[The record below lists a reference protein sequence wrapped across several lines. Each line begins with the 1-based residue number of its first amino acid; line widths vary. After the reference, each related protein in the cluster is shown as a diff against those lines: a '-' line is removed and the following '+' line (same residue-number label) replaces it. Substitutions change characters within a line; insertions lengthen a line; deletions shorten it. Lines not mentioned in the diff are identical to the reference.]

1 MKKTFFYIGCLALL
15 VAGCNKVETE
25 VTPVEEPAVESTR
38 HLTVDI
44 NVEYP
49 GDTRSLKTGWEE
61 GDKIYVAF
69 DHYFSDVLKPAS
81 GTSETAFYM
90 TLTYTGSSW
99 DSDFSNPALEAY
111 LLETVEGQGRTGYL
125 SAVFFSDLT
134 PQFQYGFQEA
144 GAVDYYRLD
153 FLNGKGAP
161 GFFLTNNTKQGED
174 DEAVKTYSVVDDK
187 LKATLRMRIPDNMV
201 HFFLE
206 GVGPEDY
213 QRFSLKCSHIAPGN
227 LSSFHRM
234 RVHWEGD
241 EPGEKYF
248 PPYAVFWDWRD
259 RYGEA
264 IPAALRSDGIAFC
277 GFLKNVTDQDGNPID
292 SVVGQEAEY
301 FIQVIDN
308 NGTPDNPSDDIIHT
322 LTKTATL
329 NSKDAV
335 KLPALDSGRWVDY
348 QGADNVPIQF
358 ASDAVKAI
366 AVAKWDTS
374 RDGELSYAE
383 AAAVESLDYA
393 FNESLPA
400 GTLFTFDELKY
411 FTNLKRIENDEFYYL
426 MGLEHI
432 ELPSSLIYI
441 GDRAF
446 AMTDLKEISIPEGV
460 ETIGLF
466 AFAYTSLQSFNLP
479 ASVNAF
485 DGSAFVMCDL
495 LSEITVD
502 AENANFYSPSGSNA
516 IMYRSDPSLVVGC
529 STIPEGTIVI
539 GPYAFSG
546 RNITSI
552 KIPATVH
559 VIGES
564 AFFTCP
570 LESVYDFATEPQ
582 TLVSE
587 GGFAVDVFGHSHSGD
602 TYPIYVPA
610 QSVDA
615 YKEAWPDYA
624 DRIFADLSFPI
635 VFASD
640 VVKEIAVNNWDT
652 DHDGELSY
660 AEAAAVTSLGGVFKS
675 IPSSTEFT
683 FDELQYFTGLTSI
696 GDHEF
701 ESTSMTSVILPPT
714 IQSIGYSAF
723 GSTKITSIVIPE
735 GVTEFSHF
743 VFGYTPLQSLHIPAS
758 LVEMLSNPIVGCEN
772 VSSITVAAGNRV
784 YSSPQ
789 DCNAIVKTST
799 KTLIVGCMNTV
810 IPDGIETIGANA
822 FHSCKNL
829 HSIEIPSSVT
839 EIKDAA
845 FAYSGLQSVGIEYG
859 VVTLGS
865 YSFYECEDLETVAI
879 PQSVTSIGVHA
890 FAGSGLQSVYDLAMT
905 PQVFSEN
912 MFGGSSDSYPIYV
925 HTKRVEDYKSA
936 WSQYASRI
944 KGVDFSTGTSEGFSG
959 FNNEISW

>member
-1 MKKTFFYIGCLALL
+1 MKKTFFYIGCLVLL

-81 GTSETAFYM
+81 GTSYSSETAYYM
-90 TLTYTGSSW
+90 TLTYTGNSW
-99 DSDFSNPALEAY
+99 ASEFSNPALEAY
-111 LLETVEGQGRTGYL
+111 LLEEVEGQERSGLLAAAY
-125 SAVFFSDLT
+125 FSDLA
-134 PQFQYGFQEA
+134 PQFEYAYQNRGPSADEYS
-144 GAVDYYRLD
+144 VDV
-153 FLNGKGAP
+153 LNGMGAP
-161 GFFLTNNTKQGED
+161 GFYLFDNGES
-174 DEAVKTYSVVDDK
+174 YSVADDK
-187 LKATLRMRIPDNMV
+187 LTASLKMKLPDNMV

-206 GVGPEDY
+206 GVGPDDY
-213 QRFSLKCSHIAPGN
+213 QRFSLKCDVIAPAAVAN
-227 LSSFHRM
+227 INSLY
-234 RVHWEGD
+234 VYGD
-241 EPGEKYF
+241 WGEV
-248 PPYAVFWDWRD
+248 YAGPNVSPWDWRD
-259 RYGEA
+259 QYGEA

-277 GFLKNVTDQDGNPID
+277 GFLKNVTDQDGNVIETI
-292 SVVGQEAEY
+292 VGQEAEY

-308 NGTPDNPSDDIIHT
+308 NGTPDDSSDDIIHT
-322 LTKTATL
+322 LTKKATL

-502 AENANFYSPSGSNA
+502 AENAKFYSPSGSNA

-587 GGFAVDVFGHSHSGD
+587 GGFAVDVFGHSGD

-615 YKEAWPDYA
+615 YKEAWPDYYA

-701 ESTSMTSVILPPT
+701 ENTSLTSVVLPPT
-714 IQSIGYSAF
+714 IQRIGYSAF
-723 GSTKITSIVIPE
+723 GNTKITSIVIPE
-735 GVTEFSHF
+735 GVSVLSYF
-743 VFGYTPLQSLHIPAS
+743 VFEYTPLQSLHIPAS
-758 LVEMLSNPIVGCEN
+758 LTEMISNPVVGCEN
-772 VSSITVAAGNRV
+772 LTSITVAEGNPV
-784 YSSPQ
+784 YSSPEN
-789 DCNAIVKTST
+789 CNAIVVTSA
-799 KTLIVGCMNTV
+799 KTLFAGCVNTV
-810 IPDGIETIGANA
+810 IPDDIETIGYNA
-822 FHSCKNL
+822 FNGCINL

-839 EIKDAA
+839 VIQNAA
-845 FAYSGLQSVGIEYG
+845 FAYTGLRT
-859 VVTLGS
+859 VV
-865 YSFYECEDLETVAI
+865 I
-879 PQSVTSIGVHA
+879 PESVTTIGSMA
-890 FAGSGLQSVYDLAMT
+890 FLNYEGENELTCITILATNPQPSTDQMLGAYSESFPICVPALSVDA
-905 PQVFSEN
+905 
-912 MFGGSSDSYPIYV
+912 
-925 HTKRVEDYKSA
+925 YKAA
-936 WSQYASRI
+936 WPYYADRI
-944 KGVDFSTGTSEGFSG
+944 KPMDLDASFDK
-959 FNNEISW
+959 FNDEKEW

>member
-1 MKKTFFYIGCLALL
+1 MKKAFFYIGCLALL
-15 VAGCNKVETE
+15 VAGCNKVETVE
-25 VTPVEEPAVESTR
+25 APVEEPAVESTR

-49 GDTRSLKTGWEE
+49 GETRSLKTGWEV

-69 DHYFSDVLKPAS
+69 DHFFSNVLKPTS
-81 GTSETAFYM
+81 GTYYTSETAYYM
-90 TLTYTGSSW
+90 TLTYTGNSW
-99 DSDFSNPALEAY
+99 ASEFTDDALENY
-111 LLETVEGQGRTGYL
+111 LLETVEGQGRTGIL
-125 SAVFFSDLT
+125 SAVYFSDLK
-134 PQFQYGFQEA
+134 PQFQYSFQEA
-144 GAVDYYRLD
+144 GAVDSYRLD

-187 LKATLRMRIPDNMV
+187 LTATLRMRIPDNMV

-206 GVGPEDY
+206 GVGPDDY

-241 EPGEKYF
+241 EPGEKYL
-248 PPYAVFWDWRD
+248 PPYAVFWDWSD

-264 IPAALRSDGIAFC
+264 IPAGLRPDGMTFC
-277 GFLKNVTDQDGNPID
+277 GLLKNITDSSGNPIE

-308 NGTPDNPSDDIIHT
+308 NGTPDDSSDDIIHT

-366 AVAKWDTS
+366 AVAKWDTNH
-374 RDGELSYAE
+374 DGELSYGE
-383 AAAVESLDYA
+383 AAAVTSLDYA
-393 FNESLPA
+393 FQESLSA
-400 GTLFTFDELKY
+400 STQFTFDELKY
-411 FTNLKRIENDEFYYL
+411 FTNLKRIEDDEFSFL

-446 AMTDLKEISIPEGV
+446 AMTDLEEISIPEGV
-460 ETIGLF
+460 ETIGRF
-466 AFAYTSLQSFNLP
+466 AFAYTLLQSFNLP

-485 DGSAFVMCDL
+485 DGTALAACEL

-502 AENANFYSPSGSNA
+502 AENATFYSPSGSNA
-516 IMYRSDPSLVVGC
+516 IMYRSAPTLVVGC

-546 RNITSI
+546 RTITSI
-552 KIPATVH
+552 EIPATVY

-564 AFFTCP
+564 AFFGCP

-582 TLVSE
+582 TLVRE
-587 GGFAVDVFGHSHSGD
+587 GDFAVDVFGESES

-615 YKEAWPDYA
+615 YKEAWPEYT
-624 DRIFADLSFPI
+624 DRIFANFSFPI

-652 DHDGELSY
+652 NHDGELSY
-660 AEAAAVTSLGGVFKS
+660 VEAAAVTSLGGVFKS
-675 IPSSTEFT
+675 IPSNTVFT

-696 GDHEF
+696 GAHEF
-701 ESTSMTSVILPPT
+701 DITSLTSVILPPT
-714 IQSIGYSAF
+714 IQSIGHYAF
-723 GSTKITSIVIPE
+723 DGTKLESIIIPE
-735 GVTEFSHF
+735 GVTYLGNF
-743 VFGYTPLQSLHIPAS
+743 VFRYTPLQSFHVPAS
-758 LVEMLSNPIVGCEN
+758 LTEMISDPISGCEN
-772 VSSITVAAGNRV
+772 ISSITVAEGNPV

-789 DCNAIVKTST
+789 DCNAIVETNT
-799 KTLIVGCMNTV
+799 KTLIAGCMNTV
-810 IPDGIETIGANA
+810 IPDGIETIGYNA
-822 FHSCKNL
+822 FNGCINL

-839 EIKDAA
+839 VIQDAA
-845 FAYSGLQSVGIEYG
+845 FAYTGLRT
-859 VVTLGS
+859 VV
-865 YSFYECEDLETVAI
+865 I
-879 PQSVTSIGVHA
+879 PESVTTIGSIA
-890 FAGSGLQSVYDLAMT
+890 FLNYEGENELTCITILATNPQPSTDQMLGAYSESFPICVPDASIAAYKAAWPDYADRIRGLLD
-905 PQVFSEN
+905 P
-912 MFGGSSDSYPIYV
+912 
-925 HTKRVEDYKSA
+925 
-936 WSQYASRI
+936 
-944 KGVDFSTGTSEGFSG
+944 GFSG
-959 FNNEISW
+959 FKDEITW

>member
-1 MKKTFFYIGCLALL
+1 MKKAFFYIGCLALL

-49 GDTRSLKTGWEE
+49 GDTRSLKSGWEE

-81 GTSETAFYM
+81 GISYSSETAYYM
-90 TLTYTGSSW
+90 TLTYTGNSW
-99 DSDFSNPALEAY
+99 ASEFSDPALEAY
-111 LLETVEGQGRTGYL
+111 LLEEVEGQERSGLLAAAY
-125 SAVFFSDLT
+125 FSDLA
-134 PQFQYGFQEA
+134 PQFEYAYQNRGPSADEYS
-144 GAVDYYRLD
+144 VDV
-153 FLNGKGAP
+153 LNGMGAP
-161 GFFLTNNTKQGED
+161 GFYLFDNGES
-174 DEAVKTYSVVDDK
+174 YSVADDK
-187 LKATLRMRIPDNMV
+187 LTASLKMKLPDNMV

-206 GVGPEDY
+206 GVGPDDY
-213 QRFSLKCSHIAPGN
+213 QRFSLKCDLIAPAAVAN
-227 LSSFHRM
+227 FNSLY
-234 RVHWEGD
+234 VYGD
-241 EPGEKYF
+241 WGEVYAG
-248 PPYAVFWDWRD
+248 PNVSPYYWGDQ
-259 RYGEA
+259 YGEA

-277 GFLKNVTDQDGNPID
+277 GMLKNVTDQNGNVIETI
-292 SVVGQEAEY
+292 VGQETDY

-308 NGTPDNPSDDIIHT
+308 NGTPDDSSDDIIYT

-411 FTNLKRIENDEFYYL
+411 FTNLKRIANDEFYYL

-502 AENANFYSPSGSNA
+502 AENAKFYSPSGSNA

-587 GGFAVDVFGHSHSGD
+587 GGFAVDVFGHSGD
-602 TYPIYVPA
+602 TSYPIYVPA

-758 LVEMLSNPIVGCEN
+758 LVEMLGNPIVGCEN

-890 FAGSGLQSVYDLAMT
+890 FAGSGLQRVYDLAMT

-925 HTKRVEDYKSA
+925 HSKRVENYKSA
-936 WSQYASRI
+936 WPQYASRI
-944 KGVDFSTGTSEGFSG
+944 QGVDFSTGTSEGFSG

>member
-25 VTPVEEPAVESTR
+25 VTPVEEPTVESTR

-81 GTSETAFYM
+81 GTYYTSETAYYM
-90 TLTYTGSSW
+90 TLTYTGNSW
-99 DSDFSNPALEAY
+99 VSEFSDPALEAY
-111 LLETVEGQGRTGYL
+111 LLEEVEGQERSGLLAAAY
-125 SAVFFSDLT
+125 FSDLS
-134 PQFQYGFQEA
+134 PQFEYAYQNRGPSADEYR
-144 GAVDYYRLD
+144 VDV
-153 FLNGKGAP
+153 LNGMGVP
-161 GFFLTNNTKQGED
+161 GFYLFDNGES
-174 DEAVKTYSVVDDK
+174 YSVADDK
-187 LKATLRMRIPDNMV
+187 LTASLKMKLPDNMV

-206 GVGPEDY
+206 GVGPDDY
-213 QRFSLKCSHIAPGN
+213 QRFSLKCDVIAPAAVAN
-227 LSSFHRM
+227 INSLY
-234 RVHWEGD
+234 VYGD
-241 EPGEKYF
+241 WGEV
-248 PPYAVFWDWRD
+248 YAGPNVSPWDWRD

-264 IPAALRSDGIAFC
+264 IPAAKRSDGIAFC
-277 GFLKNVTDQDGNPID
+277 GLLKNITDQNNNPID

-301 FIQVIDN
+301 CIQVIDN
-308 NGTPDNPSDDIIHT
+308 NGTPDDSSDDIIHT

-348 QGADNVPIQF
+348 RGADNVPIQF
-358 ASDAVKAI
+358 ASDVVKSI
-366 AVAKWDTS
+366 VVDQELGWDANG
-374 RDGELSYAE
+374 DGELSYAE
-383 AAAVESLDYA
+383 AAAVTSLNGQ
-393 FNESLPA
+393 FSELLHVNFS
-400 GTLFTFDELKY
+400 FDELKY
-411 FTNLKRIENDEFYYL
+411 FTGLTSIGDSEFYL
-426 MGLEHI
+426 CDGLQSI
-432 ELPSSLIYI
+432 ELPSSITSI
-441 GDRAF
+441 GDYAF
-446 AMTDLKEISIPEGV
+446 A
-460 ETIGLF
+460 F
-466 AFAYTSLQSFNLP
+466 TSLKSFHLP
-479 ASVNAF
+479 ASVNELN
-485 DGSAFVMCDL
+485 GTAFVKCDL

-502 AENANFYSPSGSNA
+502 PENSTFYSPSGSNA
-516 IMYRSDPSLVVGC
+516 IMYRSGPSLVVGC

-539 GPYAFSG
+539 GPYAFFG

-552 KIPATVH
+552 NIPATVH

-564 AFFTCP
+564 AFFGCP

-582 TLVSE
+582 TLVKGE
-587 GGFAVDVFGHSHSGD
+587 DAAAVYVFGHSGD

-610 QSVDA
+610 QFVDA

-624 DRIFADLSFPI
+624 DRIFADFSFPI

-758 LVEMLSNPIVGCEN
+758 LTSMINNPVTGCKDL
-772 VSSITVAAGNRV
+772 SSITVSEDNPV
-784 YSSPQ
+784 YASPNG
-789 DCNAIVKTST
+789 CNAIIVKATNTLFAGCSSTIIPETVTS
-799 KTLIVGCMNTV
+799 
-810 IPDGIETIGANA
+810 IGANA
-822 FHSCKNL
+822 FYGMKNL
-829 HSIEIPSSVT
+829 KTIELSGTVKVIGSF
-839 EIKDAA
+839 A

-859 VVTLGS
+859 VETLGS
-865 YSFYECEDLETVAI
+865 YAFYECDDLETVVI
-879 PQSVTSIGVHA
+879 PQSVTSIGDQA
-890 FAGSGLQSVYDLAMT
+890 FADSGLQRVYDLAMT
-905 PQVFSEN
+905 PQAFSTN
-912 MFGGSSDSYPIYV
+912 MFGGASDSYPIYV

>member
-15 VAGCNKVETE
+15 VAGCNKVETVE
-25 VTPVEEPAVESTR
+25 APVDEPAVESTR

-81 GTSETAFYM
+81 GTSETAYYM
-90 TLTYTGSSW
+90 TLTYTGNSW
-99 DSDFSNPALEAY
+99 ASEFSNPALEAY

-125 SAVFFSDLT
+125 SAVYFSDLT
-134 PQFQYGFQEA
+134 PQIQYSFQGL
-144 GAVDYYRLD
+144 GALDSFRLD
-153 FLNGKGAP
+153 FLNGKDAP

-174 DEAVKTYSVVDDK
+174 EAVKTYSVVDDK
-187 LKATLRMRIPDNMV
+187 LTATLRMRIPDNMV

-206 GVGPEDY
+206 GVGPDDY
-213 QRFSLKCSHIAPGN
+213 QRFSLKCSNIAPGN
-227 LSSFHRM
+227 LSSFLRM

-241 EPGEKYF
+241 EPGETYL
-248 PPYAVFWDWRD
+248 PPYAMFWDWTD

-264 IPAALRSDGIAFC
+264 IPAALRSDGIVFC
-277 GFLKNVTDQDGNPID
+277 GLLKNITDQNGDPID

-308 NGTPDNPSDDIIHT
+308 NGTPGDSSDDIIYT

-329 NSKDAV
+329 DSKDAV

-348 QGADNVPIQF
+348 QDLPIQF
-358 ASDAVKAI
+358 ASDVVKEI
-366 AVAKWDTS
+366 AVDNWDTS
-374 RDGELSYAE
+374 GDGELSYAE
-383 AAAVESLDYA
+383 AAAVTSLGGV
-393 FNESLPA
+393 FKSIPA
-400 GTLFTFDELKY
+400 STEFTFDELKY
-411 FTNLKRIENDEFYYL
+411 FTGLTRIEDDEFFY
-426 MGLEHI
+426 MGLVHI
-432 ELPSSLIYI
+432 ELPSSIIYI

-446 AMTDLKEISIPEGV
+446 AMTDLDEIRIPERV
-460 ETIGLF
+460 ETIGSF

-479 ASVNAF
+479 ASVNMF
-485 DGSAFVMCDL
+485 DGTAFAFCGSL
-495 LSEITVD
+495 PEFTVD
-502 AENANFYSPSGSNA
+502 AENSTFYSPSGSNA
-516 IMYRSDPSLVVGC
+516 IVFKQAPVLAVGC
-529 STIPEGTIVI
+529 SSIPEGISVI
-539 GPYAFSG
+539 GPYAFAG

-552 KIPATVH
+552 EIPASVYE
-559 VIGES
+559 IRES
-564 AFFTCP
+564 AFFECP

-582 TLVSE
+582 RLIRT
-587 GGFAVDVFGHSHSGD
+587 VDDEVNVFGDSRS
-602 TYPIYVPA
+602 TYPIYVPNE
-610 QSVDA
+610 SVDD
-615 YKEAWPDYA
+615 YKTRWPSYYA
-624 DRIFADLSFPI
+624 DRIKGFNI
-635 VFASD
+635 EFASS
-640 VVKEIAVNNWDT
+640 VVKEIAVDNWDT

-660 AEAAAVTSLGGVFKS
+660 AEAAAVTSLGGVFS
-675 IPSSTEFT
+675 NSDVYNPRIPRSTEFT
-683 FDELQYFTGLTSI
+683 FDELKYFTGLTSI
-696 GDHEF
+696 GDFEF
-701 ESTSMTSVILPPT
+701 ENTSLTSVVLPPT

-735 GVTEFSHF
+735 GVTVLSHF
-743 VFGYTPLQSLHIPAS
+743 VFEYTPLQSLYIPAS
-758 LVEMLSNPIVGCEN
+758 LTEMISNPVVGCEN
-772 VSSITVAAGNRV
+772 VSSITVAAGNCV

-890 FAGSGLQSVYDLAMT
+890 FAGCGLQSVYDLAMT

-925 HTKRVEDYKSA
+925 HSKRVENYKSA
-936 WSQYASRI
+936 WPQYASRI
-944 KGVDFSTGTSEGFSG
+944 QGVDFSTGTSEGFSG

>member
-161 GFFLTNNTKQGED
+161 GFLLTNNTKQGED

-308 NGTPDNPSDDIIHT
+308 NDTPDNSSDDIIHT

-348 QGADNVPIQF
+348 EDAPIRF
-358 ASDAVKAI
+358 ASDLVKEI
-366 AVAKWDTS
+366 AVDNWDTNE
-374 RDGELSYAE
+374 DGELSY
-383 AAAVESLDYA
+383 
-393 FNESLPA
+393 
-400 GTLFTFDELKY
+400 G
-411 FTNLKRIENDEFYYL
+411 
-426 MGLEHI
+426 
-432 ELPSSLIYI
+432 
-441 GDRAF
+441 
-446 AMTDLKEISIPEGV
+446 
-460 ETIGLF
+460 
-466 AFAYTSLQSFNLP
+466 
-479 ASVNAF
+479 
-485 DGSAFVMCDL
+485 
-495 LSEITVD
+495 
-502 AENANFYSPSGSNA
+502 
-516 IMYRSDPSLVVGC
+516 
-529 STIPEGTIVI
+529 
-539 GPYAFSG
+539 
-546 RNITSI
+546 
-552 KIPATVH
+552 
-559 VIGES
+559 
-564 AFFTCP
+564 
-570 LESVYDFATEPQ
+570 
-582 TLVSE
+582 
-587 GGFAVDVFGHSHSGD
+587 
-602 TYPIYVPA
+602 
-610 QSVDA
+610 
-615 YKEAWPDYA
+615 
-624 DRIFADLSFPI
+624 
-635 VFASD
+635 
-640 VVKEIAVNNWDT
+640 
-652 DHDGELSY
+652 
-660 AEAAAVTSLGGVFKS
+660 EAAAVTSLGGVFKS

-701 ESTSMTSVILPPT
+701 ENTSLTSVVLPPT
-714 IQSIGYSAF
+714 IQRIGYSAF
-723 GSTKITSIVIPE
+723 DNTKITSIVIPE
-735 GVTEFSHF
+735 GVSVLSYF
-743 VFGYTPLQSLHIPAS
+743 VFEYTPLQSLHIPAS
-758 LVEMLSNPIVGCEN
+758 LTEMISNPVVGCEN
-772 VSSITVAAGNRV
+772 LTSITVAAGNPV

-789 DCNAIVKTST
+789 DCNAIIETAT
-799 KTLIVGCMNTV
+799 KTLIAGCMNTV
-810 IPDGIETIGANA
+810 IPDGIETIGYNA
-822 FHSCKNL
+822 FNGCINL

-839 EIKDAA
+839 VIQDAA
-845 FAYSGLQSVGIEYG
+845 FAYTGLRT
-859 VVTLGS
+859 VV
-865 YSFYECEDLETVAI
+865 I
-879 PQSVTSIGVHA
+879 PESVTAIGSMAFLNYEGENELTCITILATNPQPSTDQMLGAYSESFPICVPDASIA
-890 FAGSGLQSVYDLAMT
+890 AYKAAWPDYAARIRGLLD
-905 PQVFSEN
+905 P
-912 MFGGSSDSYPIYV
+912 
-925 HTKRVEDYKSA
+925 
-936 WSQYASRI
+936 
-944 KGVDFSTGTSEGFSG
+944 GFSG
-959 FNNEISW
+959 FKDEITW

>member
-111 LLETVEGQGRTGYL
+111 LLEEVEGQGRTGYL

-134 PQFQYGFQEA
+134 PQFQYGFQES
-144 GAVDYYRLD
+144 GALDYYRLD

-206 GVGPEDY
+206 GVGPDDY

-308 NGTPDNPSDDIIHT
+308 NGTSDNSSDDIIHT

-348 QGADNVPIQF
+348 EDAPIRF
-358 ASDAVKAI
+358 ASD
-366 AVAKWDTS
+366 
-374 RDGELSYAE
+374 L
-383 AAAVESLDYA
+383 
-393 FNESLPA
+393 
-400 GTLFTFDELKY
+400 
-411 FTNLKRIENDEFYYL
+411 
-426 MGLEHI
+426 
-432 ELPSSLIYI
+432 
-441 GDRAF
+441 
-446 AMTDLKEISIPEGV
+446 
-460 ETIGLF
+460 
-466 AFAYTSLQSFNLP
+466 
-479 ASVNAF
+479 
-485 DGSAFVMCDL
+485 
-495 LSEITVD
+495 
-502 AENANFYSPSGSNA
+502 
-516 IMYRSDPSLVVGC
+516 
-529 STIPEGTIVI
+529 
-539 GPYAFSG
+539 
-546 RNITSI
+546 
-552 KIPATVH
+552 
-559 VIGES
+559 
-564 AFFTCP
+564 
-570 LESVYDFATEPQ
+570 
-582 TLVSE
+582 
-587 GGFAVDVFGHSHSGD
+587 
-602 TYPIYVPA
+602 
-610 QSVDA
+610 
-615 YKEAWPDYA
+615 
-624 DRIFADLSFPI
+624 
-635 VFASD
+635 
-640 VVKEIAVNNWDT
+640 VKEIAVNNWDT
-652 DHDGELSY
+652 NHDGELSY

-701 ESTSMTSVILPPT
+701 ENTSLTSVVLPPT
-714 IQSIGYSAF
+714 IQRIGYSAF
-723 GSTKITSIVIPE
+723 GNTKITSIVIPE
-735 GVTEFSHF
+735 GVSVLSYF
-743 VFGYTPLQSLHIPAS
+743 VFEYTPLQSLHIPAS
-758 LVEMLSNPIVGCEN
+758 LTEMISNPVVGCEN
-772 VSSITVAAGNRV
+772 LTSITVAAGNLV
-784 YSSPQ
+784 YSSPEN
-789 DCNAIVKTST
+789 CNAIVVTSA
-799 KTLIVGCMNTV
+799 KTLFAGCVNTV
-810 IPDGIETIGANA
+810 IPDDIETIGYNA
-822 FHSCKNL
+822 FNGCINL

-839 EIKDAA
+839 VIQDAA
-845 FAYSGLQSVGIEYG
+845 FAYTGLRT
-859 VVTLGS
+859 VV
-865 YSFYECEDLETVAI
+865 I
-879 PQSVTSIGVHA
+879 PESVTTIGSMAFLNYEGENELTCITILATNPQPSTDQMLGAYSESFPICVPDASIA
-890 FAGSGLQSVYDLAMT
+890 AYKAAWPDYADRIRGLLD
-905 PQVFSEN
+905 P
-912 MFGGSSDSYPIYV
+912 
-925 HTKRVEDYKSA
+925 
-936 WSQYASRI
+936 
-944 KGVDFSTGTSEGFSG
+944 GFSG
-959 FNNEISW
+959 FKDEITW